1 MLLNYSFPD
10 VNPQQG
16 LNYYR
21 IKQTDFNG
29 LFSYS
34 KMEAVV
40 FSEKEIMVSISPNPS
55 SGIFWIEL
63 NMPVSP
69 DLNISV
75 SNAIGKTIYSVENG
89 FSPKSMQF
97 EMNLSDQPEGMYI
110 LQLKFAQGSYTKQLI
125 IAR

>member
-1 MLLNYSFPD
+1 
-10 VNPQQG
+10 
-16 LNYYR
+16 
-21 IKQTDFNG
+21 
-29 LFSYS
+29 
-34 KMEAVV
+34 MEAVV
-40 FSEKEIMVSISPNPS
+40 FSEKEIVVSISPNPS

-110 LQLKFAQGSYTKQLI
+110 LQLKLPQGIYTKQLI